1 MDHKIATL
9 FVRILLGLIFGMQG
23 LGKVFKIGVSNIYNG
38 GFKGYEETFL
48 PTFILKF
55 AAYFTS
61 YAELIC
67 GFLLILGLFRKQSYY
82 ILGAVLL
89 IVSFGHGLQNPI
101 WDLSHVMY
109 RSMLLVFLMMV
120 PLAKDTI
127 SLDNTFFNR
136 N

>member
-9 FVRILLGLIFGMQG
+9 FARILLGLIFGMQG

-61 YAELIC
+61 YAEFIC

-82 ILGAVLL
+82 ILGIVLL

-127 SLDNTFFNR
+127 SLDNKLFNR

>member
-127 SLDNTFFNR
+127 SLDNKLFNR